1 MKLDDVLGGFDL
13 DIVLRDVSYDAGV
26 PPVRRAIAA
35 LCIGVGIDDA
45 WLSVRELREA
55 VSLVHEGA
63 DGGRARLATILSTAC
78 DDFQRAI
85 YYCLAGRGVGEM
97 AEAMDWLLAILK
109 ARGRTAA
116 WLSLSR
122 VQRRDLVSP
131 YVCEAPDGPLVSPD
145 ADFELGR
152 SWFVDRGPSPY

>member
-1 MKLDDVLGGFDL
+1 MQLDDVLGGFDL
-13 DIVLRDVSYDAGV
+13 DIVLRDVSCDAGV

-85 YYCLAGRGVGEM
+85 YYCMAGRGVGEM

-116 WLSLSR
+116 WLSRSR
-122 VQRRDLVSP
+122 VRRRDLMSP

-152 SWFVDRGPSPY
+152 SWFVDRGPGPY